1 MIDTLCRLYGSPLR
15 CDEDRENATHDL
27 FAFPTLAQLKNVSE
41 EELRRHGFGY
51 RAKFVEGCSIPF
63 RRMHS
68 TESLV

>member
-51 RAKFVEGCSIPF
+51 RAKFVEGVFNSFPANA
-63 RRMHS
+63 
-68 TESLV
+68 LY